1 MHLHGWPTIFAL
13 FVWWFS
19 TGVIIYLDGLPR
31 RTFKWSMLGATAMFA
46 AALWG
51 LAVTRDD
58 TSLRGAYLA
67 FTCGVLAW
75 GWQEISFYMGYVTGT
90 RREPCA
96 ENCSGLAHFGH
107 AIQTSLWHELAIIA
121 SAAAVV
127 ACTWDG
133 GNQVGRW
140 TFMIMWWMHQSAK
153 LNVFLG
159 VRNLNEEFLPEHLR
173 FLRSFLRKRPMNL
186 LFPVSVT
193 VSTVFAAELLGRAF
207 AGDATPF
214 DAVGYTF
221 LGGLM
226 VLAILEHWFLVV
238 PLPAAALWSWGL
250 KSRKA
255 LSPAQIEVVTG
266 FLGAG
271 KTTFL
276 RRRLAAVPP
285 DERTIVLV
293 NDFGEVGVD
302 GSLLSGRGAD
312 VVELPNGCLCCSLR
326 DDLARQL
333 REIVTRYAPARVL
346 IEPSGVAEAGSLL
359 RTLHRP
365 DLADLVAGVRITTVV
380 DARAFLEDYA
390 RMPEYFEAQAQCAP
404 VIVVNKAEL
413 VTAAELRT
421 IEETLRPINPA
432 ARLVRASY
440 GEVSADVWAAAPL
453 SVAPVV
459 TEQVAAG
466 EPDPADHRERGAAH
480 GHAADGLGYE
490 TWSMPLDDRYDE
502 GALRSLLADVA
513 AGAFGTVARSKGIV
527 RARRGWVH
535 FDVAGGGV
543 SVAAFAA
550 RPTEEGRAVAIG
562 RALDRAGLEAG
573 FAACAVADGEA
584 RMPQASVAQAVA
596 V

>member
-1 MHLHGWPTIFAL
+1 MHLHGWPTLFAL

-31 RTFKWSMLGATAMFA
+31 RTFKWSMLGATALFG

-51 LAVTRDD
+51 MAASRDD
-58 TSLRGAYLA
+58 TTLRGAYLA

-96 ENCSGLAHFGH
+96 ENCAGLAHFGH

-133 GNQVGRW
+133 ANQLGRW

-173 FLRSFLRKRPMNL
+173 FLRSFLKKRPMNL

-207 AGDATPF
+207 AASATPF

-238 PLPAAALWSWGL
+238 PLPAAALWNWGL
-250 KSRKA
+250 KSRSA
-255 LSPAQIEVVTG
+255 VRPAQIEVVTG

-271 KTTFL
+271 KTTLL
-276 RRRLAAVPP
+276 RRRLSAVPP
-285 DERTIVLV
+285 GERTIVLV
-293 NDFGEVGVD
+293 NDFGAVGVD
-302 GSLLSGRGAD
+302 GSLLAGRGAD

-333 REIVTRYAPARVL
+333 REIVTRYGPDRVL
-346 IEPSGVAEAGSLL
+346 IEPSGVAESGSLL

-365 DLADLVAGVRITTVV
+365 DLADLVANIRVITVI

-390 RMPEYFEAQAQCAP
+390 RMPDYFEAQAHAAP
-404 VIVVNKAEL
+404 VIVLNKADL
-413 VTAAELRT
+413 VTTAALLT

-440 GEVSADVWAAAPL
+440 GAVDAAVWADAPPIRR
-453 SVAPVV
+453 PVV
-459 TEQVAAG
+459 DETTAAG
-466 EPDPADHRERGAAH
+466 EPALHSHADGH
-480 GHAADGLGYE
+480 GGADGLGFE
-490 TWSMPLDDRYDE
+490 TWSTPLTDCYDE
-502 GALRSLLADVA
+502 GALRGLLADVA
-513 AGAFGTVARSKGIV
+513 AGEFGRVARSKGIV
-527 RARRGWVH
+527 RARRGWMH

-543 SVAAFAA
+543 SLAAFAS
-550 RPTEEGRAVAIG
+550 RPGEQGRGVAIG
-562 RALDRAGLEAG
+562 TGLDRTGLELA
-573 FAACAVADGEA
+573 FAACAV
-584 RMPQASVAQAVA
+584 QALESVSGRAIAV
-596 V
+596 